1 MFLFNVRRRPALRPR
16 GLVLTALVAAVAW
29 ILWHNA
35 SGQRAASS
43 QAVGEWVRSAAR
55 AAQADRG
62 SDPAMGA
69 TEPVVSGSFASW
81 VRGAVPA
88 DSAGE
93 ARVTVEPL
101 GGGAPGAGE
110 ATHRVLVEM
119 RGERAEA
126 DVRWSREA
134 PAMTAFRRGAA
145 APAGPRG
152 SAR

>member
-62 SDPAMGA
+62 SDPPMGA

-93 ARVTVEPL
+93 ARVTVEPVGDGPF
-101 GGGAPGAGE
+101 GGGGGE
-110 ATHRVLVEM
+110 ATHRVRVEM
-119 RGERAEA
+119 RGEHAEA
-126 DVRWSREA
+126 DVRWSPDA
-134 PAMTAFRRGAA
+134 PAMTGFRRGER
-145 APAGPRG
+145 APAPR
-152 SAR
+152 